1 MSLKNKCDIMLQHN
15 IAKSQINVLGMTL
28 ISDKENLSNE
38 FLFVYTLLLARR
50 NSDENN

>member
-15 IAKSQINVLGMTL
+15 IAKSLINGRTSTK

-38 FLFVYTLLLARR
+38 SSFVYPLLIRKKSYEK
-50 NSDENN
+50 N

>member
-15 IAKSQINVLGMTL
+15 IAQSLIYGPGSSK

-50 NSDENN
+50 NSDEIN

>member
-15 IAKSQINVLGMTL
+15 IAISQINVLGMTI